1 VTERLYY
8 VDSGVTSFDARV
20 LACAEASGRY
30 VVVLD
35 RTAFYPASGGQPFD
49 TGRLGTADVVEVQED
64 DERGVLHFVNA
75 PVAEG
80 AEVRGEIDGRRRL
93 DHMQQHTGQHIL
105 SAAFDRLFGVRTASF
120 HMGGETSTIDLAR
133 EVRAAEIAAAEDEAN
148 RVVWEDR
155 PVAVRFATDEE
166 ARALP
171 LRKESGRTGTLRLV
185 EVQDFDLSA
194 CGGTH
199 VPRTGVIGL
208 IAVAGAERFKGG
220 TRLTF
225 VCGGRALRSH
235 RVLRDIVGAAMKTL
249 SASAAEVPAVV
260 ERLQTDLKD
269 AAKSTRRLQEAF
281 ATYRAAELRGTAE
294 TVGRHLAVLRS
305 EPDLD
310 AASLKNL
317 ATAVVGGTAIVA
329 ALAGGGTPL
338 PVVVARGP
346 GADADAAGILK
357 AVTGSLGGRGG
368 GSRDVAQGGIPAA
381 ADQVLSEVRAAL
393 SR

>member
-1 VTERLYY
+1 MTERLYY
-8 VDSGVTSFDARV
+8 VDSGMTSFDARV
-20 LACAEASGRY
+20 LACEDASGRY
-30 VVVLD
+30 LVVLD
-35 RTAFYPASGGQPFD
+35 RTAFYPSSGGQPFD
-49 TGRLGTADVVEVQED
+49 TGRLGHVDVVEVQED
-64 DERGVLHFVNA
+64 DERGVVHVVSA
-75 PVAEG
+75 PLVEG
-80 AEVRGEIDGRRRL
+80 AEVRGDIDAGRRL

-105 SAAFDRLFGVRTASF
+105 SAAFDRLFGVKTVSF
-120 HMGGETSTIDLAR
+120 HMGSESSTIDLAR
-133 EVRAAEIAAAEDEAN
+133 EVTTAEIAAAEDEAN

-155 PVAVRFATDEE
+155 PVTVRFATEEE
-166 ARALP
+166 ARTLP

-208 IAVAGAERFKGG
+208 IAVSGAERFKGG

-225 VCGGRALRSH
+225 VCGNRALWSH

-249 SASAAEVPAVV
+249 SAGASEVPAFV
-260 ERLQTDLKD
+260 ERLQADMRE
-269 AAKSTRRLQEAF
+269 AAKSTRRLQDAL
-281 ATYRAAELRGTAE
+281 AAYRAAELRGTAE

-310 AASLKNL
+310 AAGLKNL
-317 ATAVVGGTAIVA
+317 ATSIVGGTALVA
-329 ALAGGGTPL
+329 ALAGAGTPAPL
-338 PVVVARGP
+338 VIARGP
-346 GADADAAGILK
+346 EADVDAAAILK

-381 ADQVLSEVRAAL
+381 ADLIISEVRTAL

>member
-1 VTERLYY
+1 M
-8 VDSGVTSFDARV
+8 TSFDARV
-20 LACAEASGRY
+20 VACEEASGRY
-30 VVVLD
+30 LVVLD
-35 RTAFYPASGGQPFD
+35 RTAFYPVSGGQPFD
-49 TGRLGTADVVEVQED
+49 TGKLGPADVVDVQED
-64 DERGVLHFVNA
+64 DERGVVHFVSA
-75 PVAEG
+75 PLNVG
-80 AEVRGEIDGRRRL
+80 AEVRGDIDAGRRL

-105 SAAFDRLFGVRTASF
+105 SAAFDRLFGVRTVSF
-120 HMGGETSTIDLAR
+120 HMGSETSTVDLAR
-133 EVRAAEIAAAEDEAN
+133 EVTAAEIAAAEDEAN

-155 PVAVRFATDEE
+155 PVTVRFATDEE

-220 TRLTF
+220 TRLAF
-225 VCGGRALRSH
+225 VCGNRALRSH

-249 SASAAEVPAVV
+249 SAGAAEVPAFV
-260 ERLQTDLKD
+260 ERLQADLKD
-269 AAKSTRRLQEAF
+269 AGKTTRRLQETL

-294 TVGRHLAVLRS
+294 TIGRHLAVLRS

-310 AASLKNL
+310 AAGLKNL
-317 ATAVVGGTAIVA
+317 ATALVGGTAVVA
-329 ALAGGGTPL
+329 ALVGSGTPAPL
-338 PVVVARGP
+338 VIARGP
-346 GADADAAGILK
+346 EADVDAAAILK

-381 ADQVLSEVRAAL
+381 GEQVISEVRAAL